1 MKMRLP
7 GMRECTGLTESA
19 SWGTMGTGMNREHTI
34 PNPMNELERRVEQ
47 LSRLM
52 DVSKSVA
59 AQLDLDP
66 LLQQIVDTAT
76 RLVHA
81 ELGGLLVLSDS
92 ETEGESAER
101 FQFFKVSSWPYEPQ
115 GFPTGDGILSL
126 SYRQGVPLRMDDVRC
141 HTEAVGFPPHHPQVR
156 AFLSVP
162 LMRKDRSLG
171 ALFVGNAPGGPTFG
185 PDDEELLLA
194 FAAQAT
200 IAIENARLYAQAEE
214 LARLRERQRIAQAL
228 HDTVAQ
234 MLFTVGLEVEWCISH
249 PSQDEETRQKL
260 ETIRHL
266 TARGSDEL
274 RSAIFALRSPYL
286 AKGDGLVDL
295 LNERVAEFQAQ
306 SGIAATLIVP
316 PQFPAMPPLV
326 SEAAYRIV
334 CESLS
339 NVRKHSCASAVF
351 VSLHNDNESIIVTI
365 QDDGVGLNEP
375 LPAGMTD
382 RDLHFGVATMRQLTE
397 KAQGDLTIANNDD
410 DGVMVKARFPLPG
423 VCLS

>member
-1 MKMRLP
+1 M
-7 GMRECTGLTESA
+7 GSA
-19 SWGTMGTGMNREHTI
+19 MNREPTI
-34 PNPMNELERRVEQ
+34 PNPTSELERRVEQ

-52 DVSKSVA
+52 EVSRSVA

-76 RLVHA
+76 RLVDA
-81 ELGGLLVLSDS
+81 ELGGLLVLS
-92 ETEGESAER
+92 EGESEGESGEP

-115 GFPTGDGILSL
+115 GFPTGDGLLSL
-126 SYRQGVPLRMDDVRC
+126 SYQQGVPLRLDDVRS
-141 HTEAVGFPPHHPQVR
+141 HPRAMGFPPYHPQVR

-171 ALFVGNAPGGPTFG
+171 ALFVGNTSGGPAFG
-185 PDDEELLLA
+185 SDDEELLLA

-200 IAIENARLYAQAEE
+200 IAIENARLYAQADE

-249 PSQDEETRQKL
+249 PPPGDEIRQKL
-260 ETIRHL
+260 ETIRRL
-266 TARGSDEL
+266 TTRGSDEL

-286 AKGDGLVDL
+286 ARGDGLVDL
-295 LNERVAEFQAQ
+295 LNERVTEFQSQ
-306 SGIAATLIVP
+306 SGIAATLVVP
-316 PQFPAMPPLV
+316 PRFPTMPPLV

-351 VSLHNDNESIIVTI
+351 VSLYCDSESIIVTV
-365 QDDGVGLNEP
+365 QDDGVGLKDP
-375 LPAGMTD
+375 LAPAMTD
-382 RDLHFGVATMRQLTE
+382 RDLHFGVATMRHLTE
-397 KAQGDLTIANNDD
+397 KAEGHFSITNNDD
-410 DGVMVKARFPLPG
+410 DGAMVKARFPVPEA
-423 VCLS
+423 CLT